1 MDKKSLVIVGIIL
14 FLLLTI
20 IAMSMDVSQRKK
32 VSFINQSLSLNN
44 ENANIENKRAN
55 VNTAKSKISTNN
67 TGVNIQ
73 GANVKSTSTDIAF
86 ESLDNQKTGYSNQQL
101 KNDSQGNYYN
111 SFDDFKNRK
120 QRLENARSQINN
132 ASPRLNNQNVSRYI
146 VKNIDWSTWKSQF
159 INKILDDSVYITS
172 LDDYGVGAWFYYSF
186 IVTSDGAIKD
196 LTVRSPYISD
206 IDWSTW
212 KSQFIN
218 KILDDSVY
226 ITSLDDY
233 GVGAWFYYSFI
244 VTSDGAIKDLTVR
257 SPYISDIDKQR
268 VMNLIKSYEYTDITV
283 FPANSRRVTAKVDAV
298 VMLGNSEKKSKP
310 SDFNDVERIKMSLP

>member
-1 MDKKSLVIVGIIL
+1 MDKKNFVIVGIIL
-14 FLLLTI
+14 FFLLTI

-73 GANVKSTSTDIAF
+73 GANVKSTSTDIGF
-86 ESLDNQKTGYSNQQL
+86 ESFDNQKTGYSNQQL

-206 IDWSTW
+206 ID
-212 KSQFIN
+212 
-218 KILDDSVY
+218 
-226 ITSLDDY
+226 
-233 GVGAWFYYSFI
+233 
-244 VTSDGAIKDLTVR
+244 
-257 SPYISDIDKQR
+257 KQR

>member
-1 MDKKSLVIVGIIL
+1 MDKKNLVIVGIIL
-14 FLLLTI
+14 FFLLTI

-44 ENANIENKRAN
+44 ENANIESKRTN
-55 VNTAKSKISTNN
+55 VNTAKSKISTSN

-73 GANVKSTSTDIAF
+73 GANVKSTSTDIGF
-86 ESLDNQKTGYSNQQL
+86 ESFDNQKTGYSNQQL

-120 QRLENARSQINN
+120 QRLEDARSQINN

-146 VKNIDWSTWKSQF
+146 VKN
-159 INKILDDSVYITS
+159 
-172 LDDYGVGAWFYYSF
+172 
-186 IVTSDGAIKD
+186 
-196 LTVRSPYISD
+196 

>member
-1 MDKKSLVIVGIIL
+1 MDKKNLVIVGIIL
-14 FLLLTI
+14 FFLLTI

-44 ENANIENKRAN
+44 ENANIESKRAN
-55 VNTAKSKISTNN
+55 VNTAKSKISTSN

-73 GANVKSTSTDIAF
+73 GANVKSTSTDIGF
-86 ESLDNQKTGYSNQQL
+86 ESFDNQKTGYSNQQL
-101 KNDSQGNYYN
+101 KNDSQSNYYN

-120 QRLENARSQINN
+120 QRLEDARSQINN

-196 LTVRSPYISD
+196 LTVRSPYIS
-206 IDWSTW
+206 
-212 KSQFIN
+212 N
-218 KILDDSVY
+218 
-226 ITSLDDY
+226 
-233 GVGAWFYYSFI
+233 
-244 VTSDGAIKDLTVR
+244 
-257 SPYISDIDKQR
+257 IDKQR

>member
-1 MDKKSLVIVGIIL
+1 MDKKNLVIVGIIL
-14 FLLLTI
+14 FFLLTI

-44 ENANIENKRAN
+44 ENANIESKRAN

-73 GANVKSTSTDIAF
+73 GANVKSTSTDIGF
-86 ESLDNQKTGYSNQQL
+86 ESFDNQKTGYSNQQL

-196 LTVRSPYISD
+196 LTVRSPYIS
-206 IDWSTW
+206 
-212 KSQFIN
+212 N
-218 KILDDSVY
+218 
-226 ITSLDDY
+226 
-233 GVGAWFYYSFI
+233 
-244 VTSDGAIKDLTVR
+244 
-257 SPYISDIDKQR
+257 IDKQR

>member
-1 MDKKSLVIVGIIL
+1 MDKKNLVIVGIIL
-14 FLLLTI
+14 FFLLTI

-44 ENANIENKRAN
+44 ENASIENKRAN

-73 GANVKSTSTDIAF
+73 GANVKSTSTDIGF
-86 ESLDNQKTGYSNQQL
+86 ESFDNQKTGYSNQQL

-206 IDWSTW
+206 ID
-212 KSQFIN
+212 
-218 KILDDSVY
+218 
-226 ITSLDDY
+226 
-233 GVGAWFYYSFI
+233 
-244 VTSDGAIKDLTVR
+244 
-257 SPYISDIDKQR
+257 KQR

>member
-73 GANVKSTSTDIAF
+73 GANVKSTSTDIGF

-120 QRLENARSQINN
+120 QRLEDARSQINN

-146 VKNIDWSTWKSQF
+146 VKN
-159 INKILDDSVYITS
+159 
-172 LDDYGVGAWFYYSF
+172 
-186 IVTSDGAIKD
+186 
-196 LTVRSPYISD
+196 

>member
-1 MDKKSLVIVGIIL
+1 MDKKNLVIVGIIL
-14 FLLLTI
+14 FFLLTI

-73 GANVKSTSTDIAF
+73 GANVKSTSTDIGF

-196 LTVRSPYISD
+196 LTVRSPYIS
-206 IDWSTW
+206 
-212 KSQFIN
+212 N
-218 KILDDSVY
+218 
-226 ITSLDDY
+226 
-233 GVGAWFYYSFI
+233 
-244 VTSDGAIKDLTVR
+244 
-257 SPYISDIDKQR
+257 IDKQR

>member
-1 MDKKSLVIVGIIL
+1 MDKKNLVIVGIIL
-14 FLLLTI
+14 FFLLTI

-55 VNTAKSKISTNN
+55 VNTAKSKISTSN

-73 GANVKSTSTDIAF
+73 GANVKSTSTDIGF
-86 ESLDNQKTGYSNQQL
+86 ESFDNQKTGYSNQQL

-120 QRLENARSQINN
+120 QRLEDARSQINN

-146 VKNIDWSTWKSQF
+146 VKN
-159 INKILDDSVYITS
+159 
-172 LDDYGVGAWFYYSF
+172 
-186 IVTSDGAIKD
+186 
-196 LTVRSPYISD
+196 

>member
-1 MDKKSLVIVGIIL
+1 MDKKNLVIVGIIL
-14 FLLLTI
+14 FFLLTI

-73 GANVKSTSTDIAF
+73 GANVKSTSTDIGF
-86 ESLDNQKTGYSNQQL
+86 ESFDNQKTGYSNQQL

-120 QRLENARSQINN
+120 QRLEDARSQINN

-146 VKNIDWSTWKSQF
+146 VKN
-159 INKILDDSVYITS
+159 
-172 LDDYGVGAWFYYSF
+172 
-186 IVTSDGAIKD
+186 
-196 LTVRSPYISD
+196 

>member
-1 MDKKSLVIVGIIL
+1 MDKKNLVIVGIIL
-14 FLLLTI
+14 FFLLTI

-73 GANVKSTSTDIAF
+73 GANVKSTSTDIGF

-120 QRLENARSQINN
+120 QRLENARIQINN
-132 ASPRLNNQNVSRYI
+132 ASPRSNNQRTSRYV

-186 IVTSDGAIKD
+186 IVTSDGAIRD
-196 LTVRSPYISD
+196 V
-206 IDWSTW
+206 
-212 KSQFIN
+212 
-218 KILDDSVY
+218 
-226 ITSLDDY
+226 
-233 GVGAWFYYSFI
+233 
-244 VTSDGAIKDLTVR
+244 TVR

-268 VMNLIKSYEYTDITV
+268 VVNLIKSYEYKDITV

>member
-1 MDKKSLVIVGIIL
+1 MDKKNLVIVGIIL
-14 FLLLTI
+14 FFLLTI

-73 GANVKSTSTDIAF
+73 GANVKSTSTDIGF

-206 IDWSTW
+206 ID
-212 KSQFIN
+212 
-218 KILDDSVY
+218 
-226 ITSLDDY
+226 
-233 GVGAWFYYSFI
+233 
-244 VTSDGAIKDLTVR
+244 
-257 SPYISDIDKQR
+257 KQR

>member
-1 MDKKSLVIVGIIL
+1 MDKKNLVIVGIIL
-14 FLLLTI
+14 FFLLTI

-44 ENANIENKRAN
+44 ENANIESKRTN

-73 GANVKSTSTDIAF
+73 GANVKSTSTDIGF
-86 ESLDNQKTGYSNQQL
+86 ESFDNQKTGYSNQQL

-206 IDWSTW
+206 ID
-212 KSQFIN
+212 
-218 KILDDSVY
+218 
-226 ITSLDDY
+226 
-233 GVGAWFYYSFI
+233 
-244 VTSDGAIKDLTVR
+244 
-257 SPYISDIDKQR
+257 KQR

>member
-1 MDKKSLVIVGIIL
+1 MDKKNLVIVGIIL
-14 FLLLTI
+14 FFLLTI

-44 ENANIENKRAN
+44 ENANIESKRTN
-55 VNTAKSKISTNN
+55 VNTAKSKILTSN

-73 GANVKSTSTDIAF
+73 GANVKSTSTDIGF
-86 ESLDNQKTGYSNQQL
+86 ESFDNQKTGYSNQQL

-206 IDWSTW
+206 ID
-212 KSQFIN
+212 
-218 KILDDSVY
+218 
-226 ITSLDDY
+226 
-233 GVGAWFYYSFI
+233 
-244 VTSDGAIKDLTVR
+244 
-257 SPYISDIDKQR
+257 KQR

>member
-1 MDKKSLVIVGIIL
+1 MDKKNLVIVGIIL
-14 FLLLTI
+14 FFLLTI

-44 ENANIENKRAN
+44 ENANIESKRTN
-55 VNTAKSKISTNN
+55 VNTAKSKISTSN

-73 GANVKSTSTDIAF
+73 GANVRSTSTDIGF
-86 ESLDNQKTGYSNQQL
+86 ESIDNQKTGYSNQQL

-206 IDWSTW
+206 ID
-212 KSQFIN
+212 
-218 KILDDSVY
+218 
-226 ITSLDDY
+226 
-233 GVGAWFYYSFI
+233 
-244 VTSDGAIKDLTVR
+244 
-257 SPYISDIDKQR
+257 KQR

>member
-1 MDKKSLVIVGIIL
+1 MDKKNLVIVGIIL
-14 FLLLTI
+14 FFLLTI

-55 VNTAKSKISTNN
+55 VNTEKSKISTNN

-73 GANVKSTSTDIAF
+73 GANVKSTSTDIGF
-86 ESLDNQKTGYSNQQL
+86 ESFDNQKTGYSNQQL

-120 QRLENARSQINN
+120 QRLEDARSQINN

-146 VKNIDWSTWKSQF
+146 VKN
-159 INKILDDSVYITS
+159 
-172 LDDYGVGAWFYYSF
+172 
-186 IVTSDGAIKD
+186 
-196 LTVRSPYISD
+196 

>member
-1 MDKKSLVIVGIIL
+1 MDKKNLVIVGIIL
-14 FLLLTI
+14 FFLLTI

-44 ENANIENKRAN
+44 ENANIESKRTN
-55 VNTAKSKISTNN
+55 VNTAKSKISTSN

-73 GANVKSTSTDIAF
+73 GANVKSTSTDIGF
-86 ESLDNQKTGYSNQQL
+86 ESFDNQKTGYSNQQL

-206 IDWSTW
+206 ID
-212 KSQFIN
+212 
-218 KILDDSVY
+218 
-226 ITSLDDY
+226 
-233 GVGAWFYYSFI
+233 
-244 VTSDGAIKDLTVR
+244 
-257 SPYISDIDKQR
+257 KQR

>member
-1 MDKKSLVIVGIIL
+1 MDKKNLVIVGIIL
-14 FLLLTI
+14 FFLLTI

-73 GANVKSTSTDIAF
+73 GANVKSTSTDIGF

-120 QRLENARSQINN
+120 QRLEDARSQINN

-196 LTVRSPYISD
+196 LTVRSPYIS
-206 IDWSTW
+206 
-212 KSQFIN
+212 N
-218 KILDDSVY
+218 
-226 ITSLDDY
+226 
-233 GVGAWFYYSFI
+233 
-244 VTSDGAIKDLTVR
+244 
-257 SPYISDIDKQR
+257 IDKQR

>member
-14 FLLLTI
+14 FFLLTI

-73 GANVKSTSTDIAF
+73 GANVKSTSTDIGF
-86 ESLDNQKTGYSNQQL
+86 ESFDNQKTGYSNQQL

-206 IDWSTW
+206 ID
-212 KSQFIN
+212 
-218 KILDDSVY
+218 
-226 ITSLDDY
+226 
-233 GVGAWFYYSFI
+233 
-244 VTSDGAIKDLTVR
+244 
-257 SPYISDIDKQR
+257 KQR

>member
-1 MDKKSLVIVGIIL
+1 MDKKNLVIVGIIL
-14 FLLLTI
+14 FFLLTI

-44 ENANIENKRAN
+44 ENTNIENKRAN

-73 GANVKSTSTDIAF
+73 GANVKSTSTDIGF
-86 ESLDNQKTGYSNQQL
+86 ESFDNQKTGYSNQQL

-206 IDWSTW
+206 ID
-212 KSQFIN
+212 
-218 KILDDSVY
+218 
-226 ITSLDDY
+226 
-233 GVGAWFYYSFI
+233 
-244 VTSDGAIKDLTVR
+244 
-257 SPYISDIDKQR
+257 KQR

>member
-1 MDKKSLVIVGIIL
+1 MDKKNLVIVGIIL
-14 FLLLTI
+14 FFLLTI

-44 ENANIENKRAN
+44 ENANIESKRAN

-73 GANVKSTSTDIAF
+73 GANVKSTSTDIGF
-86 ESLDNQKTGYSNQQL
+86 ESFDNQKTGYSNQQL

-206 IDWSTW
+206 ID
-212 KSQFIN
+212 
-218 KILDDSVY
+218 
-226 ITSLDDY
+226 
-233 GVGAWFYYSFI
+233 
-244 VTSDGAIKDLTVR
+244 
-257 SPYISDIDKQR
+257 KQR

>member
-14 FLLLTI
+14 FFLLTI

-73 GANVKSTSTDIAF
+73 GANVKSTSTDIGF

-206 IDWSTW
+206 ID
-212 KSQFIN
+212 
-218 KILDDSVY
+218 
-226 ITSLDDY
+226 
-233 GVGAWFYYSFI
+233 
-244 VTSDGAIKDLTVR
+244 
-257 SPYISDIDKQR
+257 KQR

-310 SDFNDVERIKMSLP
+310 SDFNDVERIKMNLP

>member
-1 MDKKSLVIVGIIL
+1 MDKKNLVIVGIIL
-14 FLLLTI
+14 FFLLTI

-73 GANVKSTSTDIAF
+73 GANVKSTSTDIGF

-132 ASPRLNNQNVSRYI
+132 ASPRSNNQRTSRYV

-186 IVTSDGAIKD
+186 IVTSDGAIRD
-196 LTVRSPYISD
+196 V
-206 IDWSTW
+206 
-212 KSQFIN
+212 
-218 KILDDSVY
+218 
-226 ITSLDDY
+226 
-233 GVGAWFYYSFI
+233 
-244 VTSDGAIKDLTVR
+244 TVR

-268 VMNLIKSYEYTDITV
+268 VVNLIKSYEYKDITV

>member
-14 FLLLTI
+14 FFLLTI

-73 GANVKSTSTDIAF
+73 GANVKSTSTDIGF
-86 ESLDNQKTGYSNQQL
+86 ESFDNQKTGYSNQQL

-120 QRLENARSQINN
+120 QRLEDARSQINN
-132 ASPRLNNQNVSRYI
+132 ASPRLNNQSVSRYI
-146 VKNIDWSTWKSQF
+146 VKN
-159 INKILDDSVYITS
+159 
-172 LDDYGVGAWFYYSF
+172 
-186 IVTSDGAIKD
+186 
-196 LTVRSPYISD
+196 

>member
-1 MDKKSLVIVGIIL
+1 MDKKNLVIVGIIL
-14 FLLLTI
+14 FFLLTI

-44 ENANIENKRAN
+44 ENANIESKRTN

-73 GANVKSTSTDIAF
+73 GANVKSTSTNIGF
-86 ESLDNQKTGYSNQQL
+86 ESIDNQKTGYSNQQL

-120 QRLENARSQINN
+120 QRLEDARSQINN

-146 VKNIDWSTWKSQF
+146 VKN
-159 INKILDDSVYITS
+159 
-172 LDDYGVGAWFYYSF
+172 
-186 IVTSDGAIKD
+186 
-196 LTVRSPYISD
+196 

>member
-1 MDKKSLVIVGIIL
+1 MDKKNLVIVGIIL
-14 FLLLTI
+14 FFLLTI

-44 ENANIENKRAN
+44 ENANIESKRAN

-73 GANVKSTSTDIAF
+73 GANVKSTSTDIGF
-86 ESLDNQKTGYSNQQL
+86 ESFDNQKTGYSNQQL

-120 QRLENARSQINN
+120 QRLEDARSQINN

-146 VKNIDWSTWKSQF
+146 VKN
-159 INKILDDSVYITS
+159 
-172 LDDYGVGAWFYYSF
+172 
-186 IVTSDGAIKD
+186 
-196 LTVRSPYISD
+196 

>member
-1 MDKKSLVIVGIIL
+1 MDKKNLVIVGIIL
-14 FLLLTI
+14 FFLLTI

-73 GANVKSTSTDIAF
+73 GANVKSTSTDIGF
-86 ESLDNQKTGYSNQQL
+86 ESFDNQKTGYSNQLL

-146 VKNIDWSTWKSQF
+146 VKN
-159 INKILDDSVYITS
+159 
-172 LDDYGVGAWFYYSF
+172 
-186 IVTSDGAIKD
+186 
-196 LTVRSPYISD
+196 

>member
-1 MDKKSLVIVGIIL
+1 MDKKNLVIVGIIL
-14 FLLLTI
+14 FFLLTI

-73 GANVKSTSTDIAF
+73 GANVKSTSTDIGF

-132 ASPRLNNQNVSRYI
+132 ASPRLNNQNISRYI
-146 VKNIDWSTWKSQF
+146 VKN
-159 INKILDDSVYITS
+159 
-172 LDDYGVGAWFYYSF
+172 
-186 IVTSDGAIKD
+186 
-196 LTVRSPYISD
+196 

-310 SDFNDVERIKMSLP
+310 SDFNDIERIKMSLP

>member
-1 MDKKSLVIVGIIL
+1 MDKKNLVIVGIIL
-14 FLLLTI
+14 FFLLTI

-55 VNTAKSKISTNN
+55 VNTAKSKISTSN

-73 GANVKSTSTDIAF
+73 GANVKSTSTDIGF

-206 IDWSTW
+206 ID
-212 KSQFIN
+212 
-218 KILDDSVY
+218 
-226 ITSLDDY
+226 
-233 GVGAWFYYSFI
+233 
-244 VTSDGAIKDLTVR
+244 
-257 SPYISDIDKQR
+257 KQR

>member
-1 MDKKSLVIVGIIL
+1 MDKKNLVIVGIIL
-14 FLLLTI
+14 FFLLTI

-44 ENANIENKRAN
+44 ENANIESKRAN
-55 VNTAKSKISTNN
+55 VNTAKSKIYTNN
-67 TGVNIQ
+67 TRVNIQ
-73 GANVKSTSTDIAF
+73 GANVKSTSTDIGF
-86 ESLDNQKTGYSNQQL
+86 ESFDNQKTGYSNQQL

-206 IDWSTW
+206 ID
-212 KSQFIN
+212 
-218 KILDDSVY
+218 
-226 ITSLDDY
+226 
-233 GVGAWFYYSFI
+233 
-244 VTSDGAIKDLTVR
+244 
-257 SPYISDIDKQR
+257 KQR

>member
-1 MDKKSLVIVGIIL
+1 MDKKNLVIVGIIL
-14 FLLLTI
+14 FFLLTI

-73 GANVKSTSTDIAF
+73 GANVKSTSTDIGF

-206 IDWSTW
+206 ID
-212 KSQFIN
+212 
-218 KILDDSVY
+218 
-226 ITSLDDY
+226 
-233 GVGAWFYYSFI
+233 
-244 VTSDGAIKDLTVR
+244 
-257 SPYISDIDKQR
+257 KQR

-310 SDFNDVERIKMSLP
+310 SDFNDIERIKMSLP

>member
-14 FLLLTI
+14 FFLLTI

-73 GANVKSTSTDIAF
+73 GANVKSTSTDIGF

-206 IDWSTW
+206 ID
-212 KSQFIN
+212 
-218 KILDDSVY
+218 
-226 ITSLDDY
+226 
-233 GVGAWFYYSFI
+233 
-244 VTSDGAIKDLTVR
+244 
-257 SPYISDIDKQR
+257 KQR

>member
-1 MDKKSLVIVGIIL
+1 MDKKNLVIVGIIL
-14 FLLLTI
+14 FFLLTI

-73 GANVKSTSTDIAF
+73 GANVKSTSTDIGF
-86 ESLDNQKTGYSNQQL
+86 ESFDNQKTGYSNQQL

-120 QRLENARSQINN
+120 QRLEDARSQINN

-196 LTVRSPYISD
+196 LTVRSPYIS
-206 IDWSTW
+206 
-212 KSQFIN
+212 N
-218 KILDDSVY
+218 
-226 ITSLDDY
+226 
-233 GVGAWFYYSFI
+233 
-244 VTSDGAIKDLTVR
+244 
-257 SPYISDIDKQR
+257 IDKQR

>member
-14 FLLLTI
+14 FFLLTI

-73 GANVKSTSTDIAF
+73 GANVKSTSTNIGF

-196 LTVRSPYISD
+196 LTVRSPYIS
-206 IDWSTW
+206 
-212 KSQFIN
+212 N
-218 KILDDSVY
+218 
-226 ITSLDDY
+226 
-233 GVGAWFYYSFI
+233 
-244 VTSDGAIKDLTVR
+244 
-257 SPYISDIDKQR
+257 IDKQR

>member
-1 MDKKSLVIVGIIL
+1 MDKKNLVIVGIIL
-14 FLLLTI
+14 FFLLTI

-73 GANVKSTSTDIAF
+73 GANVKSTSTDIGF
-86 ESLDNQKTGYSNQQL
+86 ESFDNQKTGYSNQQL

-196 LTVRSPYISD
+196 LTVRSPYIS
-206 IDWSTW
+206 
-212 KSQFIN
+212 N
-218 KILDDSVY
+218 
-226 ITSLDDY
+226 
-233 GVGAWFYYSFI
+233 
-244 VTSDGAIKDLTVR
+244 
-257 SPYISDIDKQR
+257 IDKQR

>member
-1 MDKKSLVIVGIIL
+1 MDKKNLVIVGIIL
-14 FLLLTI
+14 FFLLTI

-55 VNTAKSKISTNN
+55 VNTAKSKISTSN

-73 GANVKSTSTDIAF
+73 GANVKSTSTGIGF
-86 ESLDNQKTGYSNQQL
+86 ESFDNQKTGYSNQQL

-132 ASPRLNNQNVSRYI
+132 ASPRLNNQNISRYI
-146 VKNIDWSTWKSQF
+146 VKN
-159 INKILDDSVYITS
+159 
-172 LDDYGVGAWFYYSF
+172 
-186 IVTSDGAIKD
+186 
-196 LTVRSPYISD
+196 